1 MLLKLFKHGLI
12 DKFRK
17 NQGLTCHE
25 AQGGR
30 VTGNN
35 QLNIIYNTYNFLQ
48 DEIKW
53 FLIPSNTEEL
63 VCVFGFQPILRE
75 SAIFCFEIIKV
86 CLRVNLSTHVE
97 SVGHLT

>member
-12 DKFRK
+12 NKFGK
-17 NQGLTCHE
+17 NQGLTCHK
-25 AQGGR
+25 AQGGW

-63 VCVFGFQPILRE
+63 VCVFGFQPIRPE